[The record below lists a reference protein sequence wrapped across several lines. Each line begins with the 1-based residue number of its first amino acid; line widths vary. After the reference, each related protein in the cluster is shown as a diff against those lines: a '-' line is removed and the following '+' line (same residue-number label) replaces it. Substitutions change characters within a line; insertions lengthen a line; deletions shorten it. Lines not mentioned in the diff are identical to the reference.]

1 MFFHLKLVDGP
12 NSCSNDKYFSLF
24 FFFFGILWMILF
36 YFCILCMTYFLK
48 EGEGLEDLRW
58 NQMFIARCA
67 VNVFLCSFSVGKNT
81 PLTKYICHNVR
92 VSSIIFYGKWLRKSK
107 WNQHSG
113 VERVHWS
120 KRKLIYLQLP
130 NYSSDT
136 SP

>member
-1 MFFHLKLVDGP
+1 MFFDLKLVDGP
-12 NSCSNDKYFSLF
+12 NGCSNDKYFSLF
-24 FFFFGILWMILF
+24 FFLAF
-36 YFCILCMTYFLK
+36 YGWYYFIFAFYAWHIFYRRGGV
-48 EGEGLEDLRW
+48 ENLRW

-113 VERVHWS
+113 VERVHWL

>member
-1 MFFHLKLVDGP
+1 MFFDLKLVDGP
-12 NSCSNDKYFSLF
+12 NGCSNDKDFSLF
-24 FFFFGILWMILF
+24 FFFWHFMDDTILF
-36 YFCILCMTYFLK
+36 LHFMHDISFTGGGGVK
-48 EGEGLEDLRW
+48 NLRW

-113 VERVHWS
+113 VERVHWL